1 MLSLLNILN
10 QVAYILN
17 KINHIFLYANRSE
30 AKTFPTIIFN
40 SMQKMGCTMSGG
52 PHGTNRPEQSEDRTM
67 SGGHQFCADRS
78 EAETF
83 PTIIPNSMQKMG
95 CTMSGGHRFC
105 TDRSE
110 AETLN
115 PWGQGTPLQEQKR
128 PSKWMIFLF
137 LQKMGLEPTRVLP
150 H

>member
-78 EAETF
+78 EAET
-83 PTIIPNSMQKMG
+83 
-95 CTMSGGHRFC
+95 
-105 TDRSE
+105 
-110 AETLN
+110 LN
-115 PWGQGTPLQEQKR
+115 PWGLGTPLQEQKR